1 MLIKAIKHR
10 VKSFMI
16 GVWNVGVLH
25 CRTLRTGI
33 AAFLTLAI
41 LQGCSTP
48 GATPGPSG
56 GNNHQGS
63 VPAQEF
69 AFDDGGSALFY
80 TLDKTVRADGD
91 AEARPEPPATLL
103 FFVSGSGCTSMQ
115 YFLPGYFRG
124 LEGESGPIRIHVLQK
139 RFIGRRS
146 WGRLFGCPP
155 DFLRADHL
163 SRWVADQH
171 AFIVAQIG
179 IAQASQRMPRRIV
192 IAGASEGAEIVPLLA
207 RRIQG
212 VTHAVMIG
220 NGGMQPMEA
229 YRRQLLRHGVPNPFA
244 DPHVLQERPGDPD
257 SPQALIAGHTWR
269 YWSELQA
276 LAHIENLL
284 ALEVPL
290 WVAMGER
297 DDAVP
302 EASALYL
309 QEQFALHGKAN
320 LVLEIHPDADH
331 QLRAN
336 SAANLVDFWF
346 RFDAAMAR

>member
-1 MLIKAIKHR
+1 M
-10 VKSFMI
+10 
-16 GVWNVGVLH
+16 
-25 CRTLRTGI
+25 
-33 AAFLTLAI
+33 
-41 LQGCSTP
+41 
-48 GATPGPSG
+48 
-56 GNNHQGS
+56 
-63 VPAQEF
+63 PAQEF

-80 TLDKTVRADGD
+80 TLDKTLHAD
-91 AEARPEPPATLL
+91 AVARVVPPATLL

-115 YFLPGYFRG
+115 YFLPDYFRG
-124 LEGESGPIRIHVLQK
+124 LEGESGPIRIYILQK
-139 RFIGRRS
+139 RFIGARS

-163 SRWVADQH
+163 SRWVADQR

-179 IAQASQRMPRRIV
+179 IAQSLHRMPARFV

-207 RRIQG
+207 RSIPG
-212 VTHAVMIG
+212 VTHALMIG

-229 YRRQLLRHGVPNPFA
+229 YRRQLLQRGVPNPFA
-244 DPHVLQERPGDPD
+244 DPRVLQECPGDPD

-269 YWSELQA
+269 CWSELQA

-284 ALEVPL
+284 ALHMPL
-290 WVAMGER
+290 WVAMGDR

-302 EASALYL
+302 VASALYL

-320 LVLEIHPDADH
+320 LVLEIHPGADH
-331 QLRAN
+331 QLRTN
-336 SAANLVDFWF
+336 SATNLVDFWF